1 MRWRKQAAPRARV
14 TSNVF
19 IFILRR
25 QRQENSTYIW
35 KCFPLCFLDFCP
47 RLLGLHCV
55 ARLETNRQENGAEG
69 AWVKC
74 YVIAPRWT
82 APTVILWI
90 PTHPICSTT
99 TLPHCF
105 SPSFSSLLTLQAI
118 PFQITGLLLKDSVV
132 TLSFLS
138 SLTDII
144 SFCLIWTCLL
154 YHCRC
159 FIRFHCSLCGA
170 NGLYILNIRSL
181 DVYILVVHNL
191 VTVPQNGLLYCF
203 LATR

>member
-1 MRWRKQAAPRARV
+1 MRWRKKTGARRARV

-69 AWVKC
+69 ARVKC

-82 APTVILWI
+82 APATATAVILWI

-144 SFCLIWTCLL
+144 SFCLIWIFVAYRCRHFISFCWFSCRINKILHVVWIMLL
-154 YHCRC
+154 GFGFSRV
-159 FIRFHCSLCGA
+159 IDSKSG
-170 NGLYILNIRSL
+170 
-181 DVYILVVHNL
+181 
-191 VTVPQNGLLYCF
+191 
-203 LATR
+203 